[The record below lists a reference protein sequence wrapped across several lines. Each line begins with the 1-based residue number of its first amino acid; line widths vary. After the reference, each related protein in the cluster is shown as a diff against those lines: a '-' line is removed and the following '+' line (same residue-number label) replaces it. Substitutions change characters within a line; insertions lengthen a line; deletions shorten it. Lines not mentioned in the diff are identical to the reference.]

1 MFTLEALEAK
11 HGDALL
17 LHWGNGAAPNL
28 IVIDGGPAGVYR
40 GSLRPRLEALA
51 RARGSGPLP
60 IRLLMV
66 SHIDDDHIHGVL
78 DFTRELSDLKKERKT
93 QPWRVLGLW
102 HNSFDDVI
110 GNAAPLTAS
119 LAAAVQPLSAGG
131 DLPPGLPFDRPA
143 AAIVASV
150 GQGKDLRADARALGL
165 DVNKPF
171 GTLVWA
177 PASGLR
183 TAPFEDGL
191 TLHVVGPLEAQ
202 VLKLQ
207 ADWDKKLEEMKKK
220 SAAEAQA
227 MAAEFV
233 DKSVYNLSSIVVLAE
248 RGGRRMLL
256 TGDAR
261 GDFVLDGLE
270 NAGLL
275 ANGAL
280 HVDLLKL
287 PHHGSVRNVAREFFD
302 RVTADHYVISADGRH
317 GNPDVETLRIL
328 TEARGNADYRVYLTN
343 REPRAVAFFDAD
355 RTKPGRRYE
364 VVYRADTSRSVP
376 IALASG

>member
-17 LHWGNGAAPNL
+17 LHWGQEATPNL
-28 IVIDGGPAGVYR
+28 IVIDGGPAGVFR
-40 GSLRPRLEALA
+40 SSLRPRLEALA
-51 RARGSGPLP
+51 KARGRGPLP

-78 DFTRELSDLKKERKT
+78 DFTRELSDLKKEKKT
-93 QPWRVLGLW
+93 QPWRILGLW

-119 LAAAVQPLSAGG
+119 LAASVQPLSAGG
-131 DLPPGLPFDRPA
+131 ELLPGLPFDRPS

-150 GQGKDLRADARALGL
+150 GQGKTLRDDARALGL

-171 GTLVWA
+171 GPLVWA
-177 PASGLR
+177 PAGGKR
-183 TAPFEDGL
+183 TATFEGGL

-202 VLKLQ
+202 VLELQ
-207 ADWDKKLEEMKKK
+207 KDWDKKLEEMKKK

-227 MAAEFV
+227 IAAEFV

-248 RGGRRMLL
+248 RGDRRMLL

-261 GDFVLDGLE
+261 GDFVLKGLE
-270 NAGLL
+270 DAGLL
-275 ANGAL
+275 DNGAI

-287 PHHGSVRNVAREFFD
+287 PHHGSDRNVAEEFFV
-302 RVTADHYVISADGRH
+302 RVTADRYVISADGRF
-317 GNPDVETLRIL
+317 GNPEPKTLAML
-328 TEARGNADYRVYLTN
+328 TQARGNAEYRIYLTN
-343 REPRAVAFFDAD
+343 RDARSTAFFDAD
-355 RTKPGRRYE
+355 RKKPGRRYE
-364 VVYRADTSRSVP
+364 VVFRADTSRGVP
-376 IALASG
+376 IPLES